1 MNNPGRLPRSRR
13 KERLRQ
19 RFAIFLS
26 EFQRVPWSDEVSAVF
41 GQVKALMERC
51 GVRLED
57 FDVAVVAHAAA
68 IEATLVT
75 DDLEHMS
82 RIPGWRAGRRRRC
95 VGLDPHFSTSALRV
109 RMEDAARDLQAS
121 FRGPGATVAL
131 FPERAIILRSA
142 GTGSPTTARLVESLG
157 TGARTRADSRN
168 GPGLATGWD
177 ESLEVRFLPS
187 SPQNETPY
195 R

>member
-1 MNNPGRLPRSRR
+1 MKYVLDTNTVSHLMRGIPVVVQTLTAHSRSDVLLPQPVVAEIEYGLATLPRSRR

-41 GQVKALMERC
+41 GQVKALMERR

-82 RIPGWRAGRRRRC
+82 RIPG
-95 VGLDPHFSTSALRV
+95 LRLESWKTPSV
-109 RMEDAARDLQAS
+109 R
-121 FRGPGATVAL
+121 
-131 FPERAIILRSA
+131 
-142 GTGSPTTARLVESLG
+142 
-157 TGARTRADSRN
+157 
-168 GPGLATGWD
+168 
-177 ESLEVRFLPS
+177 
-187 SPQNETPY
+187 
-195 R
+195 